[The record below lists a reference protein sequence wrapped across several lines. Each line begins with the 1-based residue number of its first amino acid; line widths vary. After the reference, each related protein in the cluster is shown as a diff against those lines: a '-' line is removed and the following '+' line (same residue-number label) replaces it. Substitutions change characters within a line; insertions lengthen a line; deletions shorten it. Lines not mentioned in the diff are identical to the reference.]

1 MKSPRPPLLRIRDK
15 DQYNFTD
22 PQSRIMKNSGNLGFD
37 QHYNAQI
44 AVDQKALLIVSHSL
58 SNHPNDQLDALPT
71 IDAINPRVGSAK
83 RAALDAG
90 YFSISNIEGLQS
102 RQIDP
107 YIATGRQAHDSYW
120 KTQMAQMSEAPAENA
135 TPKLKMR
142 YKLKTEDGK
151 KSRSILGKLHVIQP
165 PLAEILVESVYSSF
179 IPFD

>member
-1 MKSPRPPLLRIRDK
+1 LRIRDK

-22 PQSRIMKNSGNLGFD
+22 PQSRMMKNSGNLGFD
-37 QHYNAQI
+37 QHYNA
-44 AVDQKALLIVSHSL
+44 LLIISHSL

-90 YFSISNIEGLQS
+90 YFSVSNIEGLQS

-120 KTQMAQMSEAPAENA
+120 KTQNLLSASSKRPWGFVSSLYGDCS
-135 TPKLKMR
+135 KL
-142 YKLKTEDGK
+142 L
-151 KSRSILGKLHVIQP
+151 
-165 PLAEILVESVYSSF
+165 ESGTSF
-179 IPFD
+179 V